1 MDKPYLLALD
11 YGTQS
16 VRAILFDTKGTL
28 IHKAQISVEPFIE
41 SQITNNPG
49 SAEQH
54 PEYCYAQL
62 VQVIKQ
68 LISVN
73 HIDTSMISSLAL
85 TSQRSCTVLTDT
97 QFQPVSPIYMWS
109 DTRLAD
115 SCSLKPLSWYFRMAF
130 SIVGMDKRIEFL
142 RRSAKVNFLDQ
153 TQPSLL
159 KNADKVALFSG
170 YLIQKMTGVAVDS
183 VASQV
188 AYLPFDYRKLTWAK
202 SSSWRWEALA
212 CSQDQ
217 MMDLMP
223 AAKVISKIDTKF
235 CEDTGLHPEIVV
247 ATAGGD
253 KACEMFATGSGEV
266 GIANISLG
274 SAACVSIGLKNYQE
288 SYRYMPPFPSIAENQ
303 FMNEIQLER
312 GFWLLSWLI
321 AEFGHED
328 KLTAAEQGKSV
339 EAYICDKIVAIAP
352 GADGL
357 LLCPT
362 WSQGVIYPG
371 PEARGSI
378 VGFTPK
384 HTRFHMYRAAIEGVL
399 FTLKAALIR
408 LEKKHNYPVDVVRI
422 SGGGSQSRQV
432 LKMAANILNKPVE
445 VIDIGEASA
454 LGAAMCAATAS
465 GVFTDVYEARAAMMK
480 VDRRINPEREES
492 LTYQQIFKSQ
502 STIYN
507 RVKPILKALVEK

>member
-16 VRAILFDTKGTL
+16 VRAILFDTQGAL
-28 IHKAQISVEPFIE
+28 IHKAQISVDPFIKSQKE
-41 SQITNNPG
+41 SQSG

-62 VQVIKQ
+62 VQVVKQ
-68 LISVN
+68 LITVN
-73 HIDTSMISSLAL
+73 QIDTSLIGSLSI
-85 TSQRSCTVLTDT
+85 TTQRACIILTDDK
-97 QFQPVSPIYMWS
+97 FKPISPIFMWS

-115 SCSLKPLSWYFRMAF
+115 SNRLSPMSWYFRAAF
-130 SIVGMDKRIEFL
+130 KIVGMDKRIGFL
-142 RRSAKVNFLDQ
+142 RRSAKVNFIEQ
-153 TQPSLL
+153 TQPNLI

-170 YLIQKMTGVAVDS
+170 YLIHKMTGVAVDS

-188 AYLPFDYRKLTWAK
+188 AYLPFDYKNLTWAK
-202 SSSWRWEALA
+202 GNSWRWQALA
-212 CSQDQ
+212 CSQEQ
-217 MMDLMP
+217 MMNLIP
-223 AAKVISKIDTKF
+223 AAKIIGKIDKKF
-235 CEDTGLHPEIVV
+235 CEDTGLNAEIVV

-274 SAACVSIGLKNYQE
+274 SAACISIGLKRYQE

-321 AEFGHED
+321 DEFGQED
-328 KLTAAEQGKSV
+328 KLTAAEQRKTV
-339 EAYICDKIVAIAP
+339 EAYICEKIIDIAP
-352 GADGL
+352 GSDGL

-384 HTRFHMYRAAIEGVL
+384 HTRFHLYRAAIEGVL
-399 FTLKAALIR
+399 FTLKSALLR
-408 LEKKHNYPVDVVRI
+408 LEKKHNYPVKIVRI
-422 SGGGSQSRQV
+422 SGGGSQSEQV

-445 VIDIGEASA
+445 VIDIAEASA

-465 GVFTDVYEARAAMMK
+465 GIYDDVYDARKSMMNIDK
-480 VDRRINPEREES
+480 RINPEREES
-492 LTYQQIFKSQ
+492 LKYQQIFKSQ
-502 STIYN
+502 STIYR